1 MHGTRASSSKKAVGP
16 RCREA
21 LSQTQRLH
29 GRVPN
34 RSVAR
39 KLQIS
44 ADSQAR
50 HDCISRGLRRAFAKP
65 ASSRAGYNRGR
76 NLQTP
81 LSRRLALVISVPNF
95 LHAARLPTG
104 EGPAESW

>member
-21 LSQTQRLH
+21 LSQTQRLQ

-39 KLQIS
+39 KLRIS

-50 HDCISRGLRRAFAKP
+50 HNRISRGLRRAFCQTGKAAA
-65 ASSRAGYNRGR
+65 ASGS
-76 NLQTP
+76 
-81 LSRRLALVISVPNF
+81 
-95 LHAARLPTG
+95 ARLMFL
-104 EGPAESW
+104 SWAQGYMIATALLLS